1 MNNIINV
8 INLEQTILFD
18 IENRINSIL
27 YALPQLEQD
36 ITMVLKDNK
45 NILDYCTNT
54 DNNSKEYKLAKEN
67 LDKILRLQ
75 QLFNTISVKKGEDKN
90 VL

>member
-1 MNNIINV
+1 MDNIINV
-8 INLEQTILFD
+8 INLEQTILLD

-27 YALPQLEQD
+27 FALPQLEQD

-54 DNNSKEYKLAKEN
+54 NINSKEYKLAKDN
-67 LDKILRLQ
+67 LDKIIRLQ